1 MELVKGTGGRP
12 PVVFPKEQTIELK
25 ALASKLTKEQLADYF
40 GITVKTLRAVEKRQP
55 EVLLAYQQ
63 GRAEMIYTVASA
75 LVDQALKG
83 NVPAAMFYLRTQAGW
98 NEKKAYDIQSDT
110 DRSWTINVMGVS
122 DRYQE

>member
-1 MELVKGTGGRP
+1 
-12 PVVFPKEQTIELK
+12 
-25 ALASKLTKEQLADYF
+25 
-40 GITVKTLRAVEKRQP
+40 
-55 EVLLAYQQ
+55 
-63 GRAEMIYTVASA
+63 MIYTVASA

-98 NEKKAYDIQSDT
+98 NEKKAYDIQSDN